1 MALPA
6 LSASVLAIRAA
17 AGPGHSMRLT
27 VGSGQCEPTQWYSPQ
42 PERHYQALTESRKV
56 NGLNS
61 KTVLLLVRT
70 FRILQMATE
79 QATLTADNLLEE
91 EWAGGP
97 P

>member
-17 AGPGHSMRLT
+17 AGPDHSMRST

-42 PERHYQALTESRKV
+42 LERHYQALTESRKV

-61 KTVLLLVRT
+61 KTLLLVRT
-70 FRILQMATE
+70 YRILQMATE
-79 QATLTADNLLEE
+79 QATLTADNLLEV
-91 EWAGGP
+91 
-97 P
+97 